1 MSRDG
6 YVASGLALLAI
17 IVGVLLAMYPTIP
30 PLIGWPSVAALGVA
44 ATILFVRGAN
54 LRQEKPLLIHDVPTI
69 ALRPKTHLSWRDRAT
84 LNNIETKMQELHG
97 HNDRR
102 VMEAE
107 ILRGVSANDLIRM
120 KCTICFKPRD
130 QRGDNDI

>member
-6 YVASGLALLAI
+6 YAASGLGLLAI
-17 IVGVLLAMYPTIP
+17 IVVVVLAMYPVIP
-30 PLIGWPSVAALGVA
+30 PLIGWPIVTALGVA
-44 ATILFVRGAN
+44 AIVLFVRGAN
-54 LRQEKPLLIHDVPTI
+54 LKQEKPVLMRDAPAI
-69 ALRPKTHLSWRDRAT
+69 ALRPKSHLSWRDRAT
-84 LNNIETKMQELHG
+84 LSNIETKMQELHG

-107 ILRGVSANDLIRM
+107 MLRGVSASDLIRM

-130 QRGDNDI
+130 QQGENEI